1 MRLLFISVFVF
12 VMDVYTV
19 YTVVSSGFY
28 AFQAFSLIVF
38 QAFSLIRHNVFF
50 SIHIYIVSSLSL
62 YLYNSLPPTLSFLII
77 SLFLFLYLCHINSLS
92 YLSEKPPSEQK
103 MPNPEDNSL
112 LNAGSHFIF
121 SLGAERCLFCLQMV
135 ANKKKKCSQ
144 VRR

>member
-19 YTVVSSGFY
+19 YTVVSSGF
-28 AFQAFSLIVF
+28 QAL

>member
-19 YTVVSSGFY
+19 YTVVSSGF
-28 AFQAFSLIVF
+28 QALF

-50 SIHIYIVSSLSL
+50 SIYCQFSLSL